1 MFQPIN
7 KYIVVQKIEEELKTE
22 SGLILSQEDAKNFRY
37 AKANVVRVGSNV
49 EVINDGDLIYYDKSA
64 GHSMLISDNPYTI
77 ILERDDVVVLD

>member
-1 MFQPIN
+1 MKPIN

-37 AKANVVRVGSNV
+37 AKAKVVKVGSNID
-49 EVINDGDLIYYDKSA
+49 VINEDDLIYYDKSA

-77 ILERDDVVVLD
+77 ILERDVVVVLD